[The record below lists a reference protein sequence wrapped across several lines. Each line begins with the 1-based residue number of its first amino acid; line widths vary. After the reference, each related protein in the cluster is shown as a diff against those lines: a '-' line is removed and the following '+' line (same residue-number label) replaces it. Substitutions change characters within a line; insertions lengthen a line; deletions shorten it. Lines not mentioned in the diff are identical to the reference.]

1 MSEVTIYDSE
11 KKKIGSL
18 KLPETFEKYVNAG
31 MIYQAVV
38 AQQTNS
44 RQGNAKVK
52 TRHEVSGST
61 KKIYRQKGTGGAR
74 HGDRKAPLFVGGGQ
88 AFGPKPKDY
97 DVRVPQK
104 IRKGAL
110 RAAIIDRN
118 KDQKFWVLDDLKI
131 NQPKTKKALEIFKKF
146 GISNALVILTGSSE
160 SVEKSIRNLK
170 NFSVCRVDEV
180 SAKDVLRH
188 EHLVLTKS
196 SYDKIVERVS

>member
-1 MSEVTIYDSE
+1 MSEVTIYDSS
-11 KKKIGSL
+11 KKKVGSFS
-18 KLPETFEKYVNAG
+18 LPEKFEKYVNIG
-31 MIYQAVV
+31 TIYQTVLAN
-38 AQQTNS
+38 QTNL

-104 IRKGAL
+104 IRKNAL

-118 KDQKFWVLDDLKI
+118 KQEKFWVLDEIKI
-131 NQPKTKKALEIFKKF
+131 KEPKTKKALEIFNNF
-146 GISNALVILTGSSE
+146 GISNALVILTGSNDP
-160 SVEKSIRNLK
+160 VERSIRNLK
-170 NFSVCRVDEV
+170 NFSVRRVDEV
-180 SAKDVLRH
+180 SVRDILRH
-188 EHLVLTKS
+188 EHLVLTKD
-196 SYDKIVERVS
+196 SYEKILERV